1 MTQRI
6 SIVIVARNEEAKI
19 AECIRAANEA
29 AAEIGG
35 AEIIVADSAS
45 TDRTVAIALQLGA
58 TVVRLRPD
66 WELSASAGRHVGTD
80 FASSEFILFVD
91 ADTIVHRG
99 FLTRALAEF
108 ASDAKLAGVCGHLD
122 DANEGHDELL
132 VFEDRS
138 ATATN
143 VEWMRGGCCFYRR
156 AAILEVGSFN
166 PYLLAEE
173 EAEIGIRLTRAGW
186 KLRMIPVP
194 MAVHTRCTEDLS
206 GKSIFT
212 HLRRLAFSGR
222 FGGTTRTLGYAIKN
236 GYGWQ
241 FCRLRMPTVIFF
253 GIWLVLLIFLAVVP
267 SYALHVAGFYAGLL
281 GFVAILFKKRS
292 IKRAVLFLLAKFMYM
307 INLIGGISKVRFTP
321 TEAYPLDYEVLRSDA
336 ATIAVSP
343 RPVQAERA
351 HNGNP
356 EMGFSYE

>member
-1 MTQRI
+1 MNERV

-19 AECIRAANEA
+19 ADCIRSANEA

-35 AEIIVADSAS
+35 ADVIVADSAS
-45 TDRTVAIALQLGA
+45 TDRTAAISLQLGA

-66 WELSASAGRHVGTD
+66 WELSASAGRHIGTN
-80 FASSEFILFVD
+80 FSQSEFILFVD
-91 ADTIVHRG
+91 ADTIVRKG
-99 FLTRALAEF
+99 FMSRALAEF
-108 ASDAKLAGVCGHLD
+108 AAEKRLAGVCGYLD

-132 VFEDRS
+132 VFEERPS
-138 ATATN
+138 VATN
-143 VEWMRGGCCFYRR
+143 ISWMRGGCCFYRR
-156 AAILEVGSFN
+156 SAILDVGSFN

-212 HLRRLAFSGR
+212 HLTRLAFAGR
-222 FGGTTRTLGYAIKN
+222 FGGTTRTLGYALRN

-241 FCRLRMPTVIFF
+241 FCRLRMATVIFF
-253 GIWLVLLIFLAVVP
+253 GIWISMLVLLEAIP
-267 SYALHVAGFYAGLL
+267 SHALHIAGLYAAFL
-281 GFVAILFKKRS
+281 GFVAILLKKGS
-292 IKRAVLFLLAKFMYM
+292 IKRTLLFFVAKFMYM
-307 INLIGGISKVRFTP
+307 INLMGGITKVRFTP
-321 TEAYPLDYEVLRSDA
+321 TEEYPLDYEVLRSDA
-336 ATIAVSP
+336 STVAMSQGATSVKGIGA
-343 RPVQAERA
+343 R
-351 HNGNP
+351 NP